1 MTDGLRTF
9 DGGVAI
15 VTGAASGIGRAI
27 SEDLALRGCQVV
39 LADIDLGEAEAA
51 AAQIRVR
58 GGRASARRLDVSSFP
73 DVNGLV
79 AQTIREMGRID
90 YIFNNAGITVIG
102 EVADYTIDAWHRII
116 AVNLGGVV
124 NGVQAA
130 YPAMIRQGFG
140 HIVNTASIAGL
151 TTSPAMASYSA
162 TKHAV
167 VGLSKAL
174 RVEAQFCGVRVSVIC
189 PGVIRTPIL
198 RGGKHGVFLMPMPE
212 EKQREIAGQLFELFR
227 PMDVS
232 IFARKV
238 LNQVA
243 RNRAIIV
250 VPAWYKI
257 FWWIERASP
266 GLGSFLARKAF
277 ERARTHWLSTGAATH
292 DKANGDAA

>member
-1 MTDGLRTF
+1 MTDGLRTY

-27 SEDLALRGCQVV
+27 SEALALRGCQVV
-39 LADIDLGEAEAA
+39 LADVDLDEAEAA
-51 AAQIRVR
+51 AAHLRER
-58 GGRASARRLDVSSFP
+58 GGRASARRVDVSSFT
-73 DVNGLV
+73 DVNELV

-90 YIFNNAGITVIG
+90 YIFNNAGIVVAG

-130 YPAMIRQGFG
+130 YAAMIRQGFG

-151 TTSPAMASYSA
+151 NTSPAMASYSA
-162 TKHAV
+162 TKYAV

-174 RVEAQFCGVRVSVIC
+174 RVEAQFRGVRVSVIC
-189 PGVIRTPIL
+189 PGVIRTPLL
-198 RGGKHGVFLMPMPE
+198 RGGKHGIFLMPVPE
-212 EKQREIAGQLFELFR
+212 EKQREIASQLFEFFR

-238 LNQVA
+238 LDQVA

-250 VPAWYKI
+250 VPGWFKI

-266 GLGSFLARKAF
+266 TLGAFLARKAF
-277 ERARTHWLSTGAATH
+277 ERYRKLRLSSGAATH
-292 DKANGDAA
+292 DEANRDAV